1 VGLTVNPFKGG
12 FVTEN
17 RPWPILE
24 GTSAGFPPEPTLNL
38 HDDKAY
44 VFPTLPS

>member
-1 VGLTVNPFKGG
+1 
-12 FVTEN
+12 VTEN